1 MTEITTKEHQELANK
16 FKKLVSIYLENR
28 DLVLMGG
35 YSPGQDLDLDEAVN
49 QWPNLV
55 SFLKQTEDTKADF
68 LSSLNELK
76 KIMAGS

>member
-1 MTEITTKEHQELANK
+1 
-16 FKKLVSIYLENR
+16 
-28 DLVLMGG
+28 MGG

-49 QWPNLV
+49 QWPKLV

-76 KIMAGS
+76 KIMVGS